1 MPVNY
6 IGIYS
11 NKIKPYP
18 DLKNLSLFRDM
29 ELAQY
34 INILPGC
41 QEENKFSLTKIMITG
56 IFSLTI
62 INYMTLR

>member
-41 QEENKFSLTKIMITG
+41 QEENKFSCNTKIEMSA
-56 IFSLTI
+56 FATI
-62 INYMTLR
+62 EMSYSK